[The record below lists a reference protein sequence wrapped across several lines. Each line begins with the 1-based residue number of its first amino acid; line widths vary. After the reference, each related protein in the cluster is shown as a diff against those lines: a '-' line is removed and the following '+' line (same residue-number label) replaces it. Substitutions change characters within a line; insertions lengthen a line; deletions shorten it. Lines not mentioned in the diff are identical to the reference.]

1 MVTFMAR
8 PAALAGVLA
17 AGALCQALICEP
29 ARADYY
35 AFGSTLTA
43 GYAVLDLDVNGTWE
57 ALTTLG
63 VQGWISTGQYGTGGG
78 YGTNTSYTVGFYNG
92 DYFNNFFGF
101 NFAGSACEVASP
113 SVCSPLPANATI
125 SAANLV
131 VYSGNISN
139 NLTYTLY
146 GATKLL
152 SQMEMGSPNAA
163 LYEQMMSGVSY
174 GTFKLPENSTG
185 VITQLVFAL
194 NTQGVSD
201 VQAAARQRAMFAVAG
216 YVDPPAAPEPST
228 WVMMLSGFAGLGFI
242 ARRRAA
248 RRRAASPAG

>member
-17 AGALCQALICEP
+17 AGVVCQALICEP

-35 AFGSTLTA
+35 AFGNTLTA

-78 YGTNTSYTVGFYNG
+78 FGTNTSYTVGFYNG
-92 DYFNNFFGF
+92 DYFNNYFGF
-101 NFAGSACEVASP
+101 NFAGPACEVASP
-113 SVCSPLPANATI
+113 LICSPLPANAKIT
-125 SAANLV
+125 AANLV

-146 GATKLL
+146 GATSLL
-152 SQMEMGSPNAA
+152 SQMEMGSPNPT
-163 LYEQMMSGVSY
+163 LYEQMMAGVSY

-185 VITQLVFAL
+185 LVKQLIFAF
-194 NTQGVSD
+194 NDQGISD
-201 VQAAARQRAMFAVAG
+201 VQKAANQKATFAVAG
-216 YVDPPAAPEPST
+216 YVDPPVPEPST
-228 WVMMLSGFAGLGFI
+228 WIMMLAGFAGLGVI

-248 RRRAASPAG
+248 KRRAATTVG

>member
-1 MVTFMAR
+1 
-8 PAALAGVLA
+8 
-17 AGALCQALICEP
+17 
-29 ARADYY
+29 
-35 AFGSTLTA
+35 
-43 GYAVLDLDVNGTWE
+43 
-57 ALTTLG
+57 
-63 VQGWISTGQYGTGGG
+63 
-78 YGTNTSYTVGFYNG
+78 
-92 DYFNNFFGF
+92 
-101 NFAGSACEVASP
+101 
-113 SVCSPLPANATI
+113 
-125 SAANLV
+125 
-131 VYSGNISN
+131 
-139 NLTYTLY
+139 
-146 GATKLL
+146 
-152 SQMEMGSPNAA
+152 MEMGSPNAA